1 MRNIFFFITLCT
13 VGAWSLTACTD
24 DEEIVASGDVAD
36 NVVVLPDNKPGDVID
51 ARLFEVINLDY
62 PGLEKVKSYVEVQ
75 EYYYAAYELLKYY
88 RNRAEITNPNI
99 NLINPSLTT
108 AELNIADQ
116 ALEYRFYIRNFKES
130 TGPDGLDVYY
140 SFLMDGK
147 IDWNYVPQEISD
159 QEFKSQIHRHQW
171 MMSQAKAYRVTGDE
185 KYVKSWMEVYG
196 DWLQTFPCPEGTT
209 DSQNPQWHGL
219 QPAERAMSQMDM
231 MPYFIQSTNFTP
243 EWLSTFLVALAD
255 EVECVR
261 RNYYTD
267 GSNIYV
273 TQVQAVASAGMLMP
287 EFKKASEW
295 LAEGAAKISEQ
306 VTGQFLADGV
316 QCELDPSYHIGVV
329 DDFYS
334 IYKLAQVN
342 NKLTLFPANYTDL
355 LRKAARF
362 VMDIIYPN
370 YSIDNFN
377 DTRSSSYTKSVIIK
391 NLKKYV
397 EMFPDDQEFL
407 WMASERKQG
416 RAPQELVQLY
426 SASGYYILRSGWGA
440 DATMMVLKNNN
451 NPDNKWHCQAD
462 NGTFGLYRNGRN
474 FCPDAGVYSYGGT
487 SSSNADRAAFAAT
500 KMHNTMTREGA
511 NIPSGRMKGQ
521 LLLQKTQGNTEILVT
536 ENASY
541 SDLTHRRAV
550 FFVDRTFFVLVDEG
564 YGSGSTPVINLN
576 FKLCPTK
583 DNVIIDDLSSQYQYG
598 AHTSF
603 SDNNNMLFRTFVE
616 TTEGYN
622 ALNNTAYVSEKLG
635 EKTAQRR
642 FYQVDI
648 TKPAEGA
655 ARFITVIYPFQ
666 TEGDIESLN
675 ISARFTDNSDTP
687 AGTFHASGAA
697 VEVTVG
703 DKNYEL
709 SYSL

>member
-1 MRNIFFFITLCT
+1 MRNIFFLITCCT
-13 VGAWSLTACTD
+13 VGAWMLTACTD

-62 PGLEKVKSYVEVQ
+62 PGLEKVKSYVEAQ

-99 NLINPSLTT
+99 NLINPTLTQ

-130 TGPDGLDVYY
+130 TGSDGLDVYY
-140 SFLMDGK
+140 SFLKDGK
-147 IDWNYVPQEISD
+147 IDWSYVPQEITD

-185 KYVKSWMEVYG
+185 KYVKSWIEVYG

-255 EVECVR
+255 EIECVR

-295 LAEGAAKISEQ
+295 LTEGAAKISDQ

-329 DDFYS
+329 DDFYT

-342 NKLTLFPANYTDL
+342 NKLSLFPANYTEL
-355 LRKAARF
+355 LKKAARF

-370 YSIDNFN
+370 YTIDNFN

-407 WMASERKQG
+407 WMATERKQG
-416 RAPQELVQLY
+416 KAPQELVQLY
-426 SASGYYILRSGWGA
+426 SASGYYMLRSGWGA

-500 KMHNTMTREGA
+500 KMHNTMTRGGA

-564 YGSGSTPVINLN
+564 YGSGSTPVVNLN

-603 SDNNNMLFRTFVE
+603 SDNNNMIFRTFVE

-666 TEGDIESLN
+666 TESDIESLN
-675 ISARFTDNSDTP
+675 ISARFTDNSETP